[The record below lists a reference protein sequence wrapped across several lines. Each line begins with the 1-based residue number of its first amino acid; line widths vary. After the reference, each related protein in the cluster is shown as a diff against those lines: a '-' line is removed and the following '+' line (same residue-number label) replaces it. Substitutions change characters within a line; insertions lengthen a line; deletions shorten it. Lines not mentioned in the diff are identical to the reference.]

1 LSNIKNMKVKA
12 INRSPDEWARERAQD
27 LRKVHRNLDPV
38 LHPFEKAVEVRRA
51 LSAVKLAKGV
61 FAKPFMAALALDDAV
76 TCLARSPAR
85 LNALVA
91 GCADG
96 TLSAWD
102 VAGRRRLRRFVG
114 HSAGVTGVAVAP
126 AGDALVSTSSD
137 GTARVYALPFAP
149 PAGHGAVDADAPA
162 LLEFAVPAGGTGAA
176 GLAARSGGAGAAL
189 RGVDHHPTRA
199 AFATAG
205 AAVHL
210 WDHARAAPVRTLVW
224 GADGVTAVRYSPA
237 EPDLLAGCGGDR
249 SITLYDVRLAA
260 PVRKVVMQTRANAV
274 SWNPMEPLNFTC
286 ASEDACCY
294 TFDLRHLDAAACVH
308 KDFVSAVMDVDW
320 SPTGREFV
328 AGGYDRTVRLFAAG
342 AGHAREVYHAT
353 RMQRVFAA
361 RFSGDG
367 AYVFSGSDD
376 MNVRLWKADAA
387 AQLGTLLPREKH
399 KQAYDKALVA
409 RYRHLPEVG
418 RIAREVRLPKAVM
431 KAAKAA
437 RASADADTRKLRR
450 RVSHSAP
457 GSVEVKPA
465 RRKKIVAEVE

>member
-1 LSNIKNMKVKA
+1 VKA
-12 INRSPDEWARERAQD
+12 INRSADDWSRERSQD
-27 LRKVHRNLDPV
+27 LRKVHRNLDPA
-38 LHPFEKAVEVRRA
+38 LHPFEKAVEVKRA

-61 FAKPFMAALALDDAV
+61 FAKPFLAALALDDGV

-114 HSAGVTGVAVAP
+114 HRGAVTGVAVAP
-126 AGDALVSTSSD
+126 AGDALISTSAD
-137 GTARVYALPFAP
+137 GTARLFALPFAP
-149 PAGHGAVDADAPA
+149 PAGHGVVDRDAPA
-162 LLEFAVPAGGTGAA
+162 LLEFAVPAGASGGA
-176 GLAARSGGAGAAL
+176 GLAARAGGAGAAL
-189 RGVDHHPTRA
+189 RGVDHHPTRS

-210 WDHARAAPVRTLVW
+210 WDHARAAPVRSLAW

-249 SITLYDVRLAA
+249 SVTLYDVRVGG
-260 PVRKVVMQTRANAV
+260 PVRKVIMQTRANAV
-274 SWNPMEPLNFTC
+274 SWNPMEPLNFTV

-294 TFDLRHLDAAACVH
+294 TFDLRRLDAAACVH

-342 AGHAREVYHAT
+342 AGHAREAYHTT
-353 RMQRVFAA
+353 RMQRVFAT

-367 AYVFSGSDD
+367 AYVYSGSDD
-376 MNVRLWKADAA
+376 MNVRLWKADAS

-399 KQAYDKALVA
+399 KQAYDKALIA
-409 RYRHLPEVG
+409 RYRHIPEVG
-418 RIAREVRLPKAVM
+418 RIAREVHLPKAVK
-431 KAAKAA
+431 KAHKLA
-437 RASADADTRKLRR
+437 RASEDADTRKLRR

-465 RRKKIVAEVE
+465 RRKKIVAELE